1 MTAPLKPHPD
11 FRMAHPGELLLADFE
26 ALGIG
31 KAEFAR
37 RLGVT
42 RKALY
47 DILDGKTGISATMA
61 LRLEAV
67 VGSSA
72 EFWLGLQT
80 QHDLWKARQAMKGV
94 MKGKKSSA
102 KPQTKSKAPAR
113 AKRAAA

>member
-1 MTAPLKPHPD
+1 MAAPLKPHPD
-11 FRMAHPGELLLADFE
+11 FRMAHPGELLLADIE

-47 DILDGKTGISATMA
+47 DILDGKTGITATMA
-61 LRLEAV
+61 LRLESV

-80 QHDLWKARQAMKGV
+80 QHDLWKARQAMKGAQ
-94 MKGKKSSA
+94 KGQKSNA
-102 KPQTKSKAPAR
+102 KPMTKPKTTVR
-113 AKRAAA
+113 AKRVAA

>member
-1 MTAPLKPHPD
+1 MPAPLKPHPD
-11 FRMAHPGELLLADFE
+11 LRPPRAGELLTENVE
-26 ALGIG
+26 AMGIG

-47 DILDGKTGISATMA
+47 DILDGKTGVTATMA

-80 QHDLWKARQAMKGV
+80 QHDLWKARQAARAA
-94 MKGKKSSA
+94 KK
-102 KPQTKSKAPAR
+102 PAR
-113 AKRAAA
+113 KSAGPAKSRRAA